1 MAYEDLLKDTSV
13 ADSSNDYFTLTLTD
27 LNPDTSYPI
36 QLRWKYKDGTFSNW
50 GAVKRLASK
59 SVTPAPPSDPSVP
72 TLTRVV
78 GAIQIAWDGKT
89 SNGANQPPTSF
100 IDAEIYIGTAS
111 NFTPTKGG
119 STNNY
124 IDILDFANGQ
134 NTLNIGVGTVVNPSF
149 TIDYGIDYYVKI
161 RSRNSANVYSSPV
174 TANGSPI
181 KVGQLSDAGLIEVKA
196 DKITT
201 GTLQSNST
209 ITVGA
214 TTGKH
219 VVIRGTGNPLSIYGS
234 GGSTTS
240 PILDFDETGNLS
252 IKGTINATSGAFTG
266 AVKINGEFGDMKIGK
281 EAGQAWD
288 PTLNPPAASGDY
300 LDGLYMGAHNYW
312 YNDGVFKVGNLNKN
326 LTFENGNLSI
336 RNTGIVTDLNFGTQ
350 NVTTTLNTNGL
361 FSIISDGDSLYD
373 WGTSGVSVE
382 TQVKHV
388 NIYPG
393 SIRISLDDSDEN
405 QTDFTG
411 SSFSIGNDGAGNAV
425 LLYST
430 EATSN
435 SSGVLW
441 GNYNWGSSTQVNQFM
456 WGRQSLTSDSI
467 RSLVVDSFGYQWV
480 GHRNFYGNNS
490 STTMSNSTIG
500 VDGDFYFST
509 NEN

>member
-13 ADSSNDYFTLTLTD
+13 ADTSNNYFTLTITD
-27 LNPDTSYPI
+27 LNPNTSYPI
-36 QLRWKYKDGTFSNW
+36 ELRWKYKDGTFSNW
-50 GAVKRLASK
+50 SAVKRLAAK
-59 SVTPAPPSDPSVP
+59 TVIPAPPSLPSVP
-72 TLTRVV
+72 TLKRVV
-78 GAIQIAWDGKT
+78 GAIEISWDGKT

-100 IDAEIYIGTAS
+100 VDAEIYISTTS
-111 NFTPTKGG
+111 DFTPIKGG
-119 STNNY
+119 ATNNY
-124 IDILDFANGQ
+124 IDILDFADNQ
-134 NTLNIGVGTVVNPSF
+134 NTLNIGVGTVVNPTF
-149 TIDYGIDYYVKI
+149 TIDYGIDYYIKI
-161 RSRNSANVYSSPV
+161 RARNSENVYSSPV

-234 GGSTTS
+234 GGSTTA

-252 IKGTINATSGAFTG
+252 IKGTITATSGAFTG
-266 AVKINGEFGDMKIGK
+266 AVKINGELGDMKIGK
-281 EAGQAWD
+281 DVGQVWNS
-288 PTLNPPAASGDY
+288 TLNPPAASGDY

-312 YNDGVFKVGNLNKN
+312 YNDGIFKVGTLNKN

-336 RNTGIVTDLNFGTQ
+336 TNTGTVSDTNFGTQ
-350 NVTTTLNTNGL
+350 NVITKLNTNGL
-361 FSIISDGDSLYD
+361 FSIISDGNSLYD
-373 WGTSGVSVE
+373 WGTAGVSVE

-393 SIRISLDDSDEN
+393 SITISLDDSDEN

-411 SSFSIGNDGAGNAV
+411 SSFSIYNDGAGYAV
-425 LLYST
+425 LQYDTL
-430 EATSN
+430 ATSDT
-435 SSGVLW
+435 SGVKW
-441 GNYNWGSSTQVNQFM
+441 ANYNWGSSTQVNQFM
-456 WGRQSLTSDSI
+456 WGRQSLTSDAI
-467 RSLVVDSFGYQWV
+467 RSIVVDSTGIQWV
-480 GHRNFYGNNS
+480 GPRNFYGNNS
-490 STTMSNSTIG
+490 STTMSNTTIG